1 MAIISHKAKIFAT
14 DFRCQHEDT
23 AVRMADNRSMAED
36 RWHLTEWRKHRGM
49 TLQQVA
55 DVVGMSVGHLSDLER
70 GKRGLSGEVIR
81 KLASVYGVPTRDLLS
96 APGAIEG
103 GRPRTVPL
111 VGYVGAGAA
120 AHFYADAQG
129 PLDDVPAPENATE
142 KTVAVEIRGESIGSF
157 FDTWL
162 VYYDD
167 VRAPVTSDLI
177 GRLCVVG
184 LPDARVLVKKIQKS
198 RSPGL
203 YHLLSQT
210 EDPILD
216 QEVAWA
222 ARVTSLAPR

>member
-1 MAIISHKAKIFAT
+1 MATVSHKAKIFAT
-14 DFRCQHEDT
+14 GFRFQREDRP
-23 AVRMADNRSMAED
+23 ARMADNRFMAED
-36 RWHLTEWRKHRGM
+36 KWYLTEWRKHRAM

-55 DVVGMSVGHLSDLER
+55 DAVGMSVGHLSDLER

-81 KLASVYGVPTRDLLS
+81 KLATVYGVSTRDLLA
-96 APGAIEG
+96 APGDLEG

-120 AHFYADAQG
+120 AHFYAEAQG
-129 PLDDVPAPENATE
+129 PLDYVPAPENATD

-167 VRAPVTSDLI
+167 VRSPVTSDLL

-184 LPDARVLVKKIQKS
+184 LPDTRVLVKKIQKS